1 MANRISMEESRL
13 NMFSILEQFKKNITI
28 SHDIEIRYFTKQEK
42 AQDKSEKH

>member
-13 NMFSILEQFKKNITI
+13 NMFSILEQFEKNITM
-28 SHDIEIRYFTKQEK
+28 SCDIEIRYFTKQEK